1 MECESIVRAL
11 IADDH
16 PLYRQALKTILASVC
31 GDVMEIEDACDYDQ
45 MRRLVEVNR
54 YELILTD
61 LLMPGGG
68 NLSGLVDLV
77 RVAQGARIIVVS
89 GIENSEVVERVK
101 SSGIADFVAKTL
113 PAEEIASAIRRI
125 LQSDA
130 KSTQQAATPKD
141 LSPRERE
148 CLLLLSKGL
157 RNDMI
162 AHRLNVSVPTVELHL
177 ANARRK
183 LGAATREQAIAT
195 AVLLGLLD
203 P

>member
-1 MECESIVRAL
+1 MRFL

-16 PLYRQALKTILASVC
+16 PLYRQALKAILSSLYGSEA
-31 GDVMEIEDACDYDQ
+31 EIEEACDYDQ
-45 MRRLVEVNR
+45 MCRLVAQVR
-54 YELILTD
+54 YDVILTD

-68 NLSGLVDLV
+68 NLSGLVSLIGK
-77 RVAQGARIIVVS
+77 AQGARVIVVS
-89 GIENSEVVERVK
+89 GVENSDLIGRVK
-101 SSGIADFVAKTL
+101 SSGVAGFVAKTQ
-113 PAEEIASAIRRI
+113 PADEIADAIKLI
-125 LQSDA
+125 LDG
-130 KSTQQAATPKD
+130 QAASAPHQSAPKD

-148 CLLLLSKGL
+148 SLLLLSQGL

-203 P
+203 S